1 MPSIG
6 SVADRGLGVIGR
18 RSAARGDVFSR
29 VNPISVFG
37 GEFCC
42 SATSFSG
49 IKALGKGLPYGNG
62 IQVANYLFVT
72 YLIIQKY
79 CFSPGFVEI
88 CEISERSGCKK
99 GRRGY
104 INTGCLRIGSRIW

>member
-1 MPSIG
+1 MPSLG

-37 GEFCC
+37 GEFSC

-72 YLIIQKY
+72 YLIIQKNTFCRVLLKY
-79 CFSPGFVEI
+79 MRFPRGLVA
-88 CEISERSGCKK
+88 KK
-99 GRRGY
+99 GEEG
-104 INTGCLRIGSRIW
+104 ILTPVV